1 MLMAFKNFRFD
12 LDFLREMV
20 EKLSKKDRKQLEED
34 LIMSATIV
42 RVLTPEYLANALL
55 YI

>member
-1 MLMAFKNFRFD
+1 MAFSNFRFD

-20 EKLSKKDRKQLEED
+20 EKLSKEDRKKLEDD
-34 LIMSATIV
+34 LVLSATVV